1 MPKVSAV
8 SQGVRGIMMI
18 LSPAKTLD
26 FKPIDPSRSSSL
38 PPSTWPTCNPHRTAE
53 IASAMKQ
60 KSQSELAKL
69 LLISPALASS
79 TKRFW
84 DEFVVTVDPHS
95 AEEESAKEDGAPP
108 QTKPCIFAYAGPA
121 FLGLEASSCSDTG
134 LRYLQSNLRI
144 VDAVYGLL
152 RPMDRIQPYR
162 LEMATKKVLENEAR
176 LSAYWSESVTD
187 ALKTDLEERQDA
199 VLLNLASE
207 EYSSTVDMSE
217 LLRCGAHCLKAV
229 FQEEGRVI
237 SVHAKR
243 ARGLMARYVAE
254 NDVSSIDGI
263 KMFAE
268 EGYAFVESRSD
279 DTTLVFDRKKQAA
292 AKRRATAP
300 SKATTEKSTTTI
312 KKRQRK

>member
-1 MPKVSAV
+1 
-8 SQGVRGIMMI
+8 
-18 LSPAKTLD
+18 
-26 FKPIDPSRSSSL
+26 
-38 PPSTWPTCNPHRTAE
+38 
-53 IASAMKQ
+53 MKQ
-60 KSQSELAKL
+60 KTESELAKL
-69 LLISPALASS
+69 LSISPTLASS
-79 TKRFW
+79 TRRFW
-84 DEFVVTVDPHS
+84 DEFVVGLNPLS
-95 AEEESAKEDGAPP
+95 EEEEASTKEDGTS

-121 FLGLEASSCSDTG
+121 FLGLGASTCSDSG
-134 LRYLQSNLRI
+134 LRYLQGNLRI

-162 LEMATKKVLENEAR
+162 LEMATKNVVENQAR

-187 ALKTDLEERQDA
+187 ALKKDLEKRQAA

-207 EYSSTVDMSE
+207 EYSSAVDMSKLSE
-217 LLRCGAHCLKAV
+217 CGTQCLKAV
-229 FQEEGRVI
+229 FQEEGRVV

-254 NDVSSIDGI
+254 NDVSSVDEI

-292 AKRRATAP
+292 AKRRATAS
-300 SKATTEKSTTTI
+300 SKTATIEKSTKAI
-312 KKRQRK
+312 KKRQRT